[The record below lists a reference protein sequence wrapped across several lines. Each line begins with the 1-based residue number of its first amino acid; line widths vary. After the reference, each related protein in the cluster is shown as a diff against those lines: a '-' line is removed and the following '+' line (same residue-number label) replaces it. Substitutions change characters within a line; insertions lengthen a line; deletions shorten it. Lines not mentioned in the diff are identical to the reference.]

1 MKKRA
6 TNDLGCFRR
15 KAISDLEKLKCRY
28 LRMVHLAPKDDPELG
43 KLEKAVR
50 LLPGLL
56 KTEESLLSSEL
67 KEAQRKSLEENLEP
81 LFTILRRVLG
91 ADFDRK
97 REDIL
102 AALEDE
108 LKRNGSQ

>member
-1 MKKRA
+1 MKKRS

-15 KAISDLEKLKCRY
+15 KAINDLEKLKRRY

-56 KTEESLLSSEL
+56 KTEENLLSSEL

-81 LFTILRRVLG
+81 LFTILRRILG
-91 ADFDRK
+91 RDFDRK

-102 AALEDE
+102 AALEAE
-108 LKRNGSQ
+108 LKRNGA